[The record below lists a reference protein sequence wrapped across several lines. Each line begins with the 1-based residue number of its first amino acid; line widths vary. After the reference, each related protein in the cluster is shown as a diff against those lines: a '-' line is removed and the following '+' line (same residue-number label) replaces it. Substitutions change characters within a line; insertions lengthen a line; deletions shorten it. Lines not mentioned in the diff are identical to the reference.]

1 MSKRKLFAAMG
12 ILVVVGVAAMLMLGR
27 SANYITIGTG
37 GITGVYYPAGGAMSK
52 YINAQGDQYGIQM
65 SVESTGGSVFN
76 INAILSGNMEFG
88 IAQCDKQYQALNGQ
102 AEWQDRGPQK
112 DLRFVCSLHHEL
124 VTLVAAEDAGIR
136 SIKDLRGKVVSIGNF
151 GSGQRGNAI
160 DILTTVGI
168 DWQKDMTAQGLKASE
183 QSSMLQDGLI
193 DAFFYTV
200 GHPSGAIKEATAG
213 LQRRV
218 RFVPITGMD
227 ALLEKHP
234 YYTPGAIKKALYPQ
248 ATNDDDVPTI
258 GMLTTVLTSASVPDE
273 IVYAVTRTLFE
284 NLADFRA
291 KHEAFSK
298 LDAAKMAVDGQFA
311 PYHPGALKY
320 YREAKLVK

>member
-1 MSKRKLFAAMG
+1 MSKAKLFAAIG
-12 ILVVVGVAAMLMLGR
+12 ILVVVGVVVMLMLGR
-27 SANYITIGTG
+27 SAHYVTIGTG

-52 YINAQGDQYGIQM
+52 YVNTESDQYGIRM

-88 IAQCDKQYQALNGQ
+88 IAQCDKQYQALNAL
-102 AEWQDRGPQK
+102 AEWQDRGPQT
-112 DLRFVCSLHHEL
+112 DLRFVCSLHREL

-136 SIKDLRGKVVSIGNF
+136 SLEDLRGKSVSIGNF

-160 DILTTVGI
+160 DILTAVGI
-168 DWQKDMTAQGLKASE
+168 DWQNDITAQSLKAPE
-183 QSSMLQDGLI
+183 QSSMLQDKLI

-234 YYTPGAIKKALYPQ
+234 YYTTGVIKKALYPQ
-248 ATNDDDVPTI
+248 ATNNEDVPTI
-258 GMLTTVLTSASVPDE
+258 GMRTTVLTSANVPDE
-273 IVYAVTRTLFE
+273 VVYAVTRALFE
-284 NLADFRA
+284 NLADFRT
-291 KHEAFSK
+291 KHDAFSK
-298 LDAAKMAVDGQFA
+298 LDAARMAVDGQFA
-311 PYHPGALKY
+311 PYHPGAMKY
-320 YREAKLVK
+320 YREAGLLE

>member
-1 MSKRKLFAAMG
+1 MSKDKLFAAMG
-12 ILVVVGVAAMLMLGR
+12 ILAVAGVVAMLVLGR
-27 SANYITIGTG
+27 SAHYVTIGTG

-52 YINAQGDQYGIQM
+52 YVNARSEQYGIQM

-88 IAQCDKQYQALNGQ
+88 IAQCDKQYQALSGQ
-102 AEWQDRGPQK
+102 AEWQERGPQE

-136 SIKDLRGKVVSIGNF
+136 SVEDLRGKTVNIGNF

-160 DILTTVGI
+160 DILTAIGI
-168 DWQKDMTAQGLKASE
+168 DWQTDITAQGLKAPE
-183 QSSMLQDGLI
+183 QSSMLQDRLI

-218 RFVPITGMD
+218 RFVPIVGMD
-227 ALLEKHP
+227 ALREKHP
-234 YYTPGAIKKALYPQ
+234 YYIRGMIRKTLYPQ
-248 ATNDDDVPTI
+248 ATNDEDVPTI

-273 IVYAVTRTLFE
+273 VIYAVTRALFE
-284 NLADFRA
+284 NLADFRVR
-291 KHEAFSK
+291 HEAFSK
-298 LDAAKMAVDGQFA
+298 LDAARMAVDGQFA
-311 PYHPGALKY
+311 PHHPGALKY
-320 YREAKLVK
+320 YREAGLVK